1 MHLKNAKYGFIS
13 ILLIALS
20 LLVSCDGGLEPTAKE
35 DPTKPK
41 NLIFGTIRYVQGKDS
56 WPPADS
62 MKDLR
67 IVFFTSLPDSAGILS
82 DLVAGKVLFTDS
94 SLAFNVDSSS
104 YQFKVTTTPITFK
117 YIAVAQNYGT
127 FLDWK
132 VVGLY
137 SNDGVTPKELF
148 IGKDSVVR
156 NIDINVDFKNLPPQ
170 PF

>member
-1 MHLKNAKYGFIS
+1 MHFKNAKYGFILV
-13 ILLIALS
+13 LLIVIS
-20 LLVSCDGGLEPTAKE
+20 ILVSCNGGLEPPAKE

-41 NLIFGTIRYVQGKDS
+41 NLIFGTIRYVQGKS
-56 WPPADS
+56 NWPPADS

-67 IVFFTSLPDSAGILS
+67 IVFFTSYPDSAGILS
-82 DLVAGKVLFTDS
+82 DVVAGKVQFIDS
-94 SLAFNVDSSS
+94 SLAFNVDSSC
-104 YQFKVTTTPITFK
+104 YQFKVATTPVTFK

-127 FLDWK
+127 FLDWR

-156 NIDINVDFKNLPPQ
+156 NLDINVDFLNLPPQ

>member
-1 MHLKNAKYGFIS
+1 MHFKNAKYCFKS
-13 ILLIALS
+13 LLLIAII
-20 LLVSCDGGLEPTAKE
+20 LLVSCNAGLEPPAKE
-35 DPTKPK
+35 DPNTPK
-41 NLIFGTIRYVQGKDS
+41 NLIFGTIHYVQGKS
-56 WPPADS
+56 NWPPADS

-67 IVFFTSLPDSAGILS
+67 IVFFTSYPDSAGLFN
-82 DLVAGKVLFTDS
+82 DVAAGKVLFIDK
-94 SLAFNVDSSS
+94 SLPFNVDSSN
-104 YQFKVTTTPITFK
+104 YEFKLPNTPINFK
-117 YIAVAQNYGT
+117 YIAVAQNYGSL
-127 FLDWK
+127 LDWR